1 MKATKNA
8 PHINKSQENTPN
20 WKHSWKLKVI
30 SFQFSHSLLLECY
43 FSRRYRFITNAYN
56 CYLYCT
62 QWRVGSWNKLWVSDL
77 RFGHIFVES
86 YLLIWLHVWHEFHSK
101 GKGSMPP
108 IHGKTDPCLQICFE
122 ATMFAPSRRS
132 CWSPGELREF
142 TSCCIQKRGE
152 GEKIVPFPCLH
163 QDQVSWMTF
172 LEIYV

>member
-86 YLLIWLHVWHEFHSK
+86 YLLIWLHGKVRCPQSMARRIHASKSASRQQCSHRRGEAGDLRVNSVNSPLVVSRKGEK
-101 GKGSMPP
+101 GKKLFRFHVY
-108 IHGKTDPCLQICFE
+108 IKT
-122 ATMFAPSRRS
+122 R
-132 CWSPGELREF
+132 
-142 TSCCIQKRGE
+142 
-152 GEKIVPFPCLH
+152 FPE
-163 QDQVSWMTF
+163 WRF
-172 LEIYV
+172 